1 MPAVEFANIVRYC
14 AAIGVAAPAEITSL
28 VGTAVPTALPT
39 VSVAPAATVA
49 PAAVATT
56 NAPVVASSNT
66 TARAG
71 GTAKVSRDRAAPAG
85 KSNATA
91 TGRQTGDRD
100 SKKRGSPTPESSAA
114 AKSSSGK
121 SSSSSSVDTRSA
133 IEQLEKSCLQKSS
146 VGNAPV
152 KAAFSPTADSSS
164 NSERRPVP
172 APKPVAPINS
182 VWGKP
187 VAAAS
192 GVAES
197 KSPEAAKQSLKEI
210 QASDSNE

>member
-1 MPAVEFANIVRYC
+1 M
-14 AAIGVAAPAEITSL
+14 
-28 VGTAVPTALPT
+28 
-39 VSVAPAATVA
+39 
-49 PAAVATT
+49 
-56 NAPVVASSNT
+56 
-66 TARAG
+66 
-71 GTAKVSRDRAAPAG
+71 
-85 KSNATA
+85 
-91 TGRQTGDRD
+91 
-100 SKKRGSPTPESSAA
+100 
-114 AKSSSGK
+114 
-121 SSSSSSVDTRSA
+121 DTRSA

-152 KAAFSPTADSSS
+152 KAASSPTDDSSS

-197 KSPEAAKQSLKEI
+197 KSPEGAKQSLKEI